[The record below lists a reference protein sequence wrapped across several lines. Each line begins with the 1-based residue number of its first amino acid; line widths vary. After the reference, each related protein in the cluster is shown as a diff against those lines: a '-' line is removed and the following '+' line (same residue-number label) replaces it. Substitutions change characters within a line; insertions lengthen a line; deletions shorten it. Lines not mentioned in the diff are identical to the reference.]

1 MEFLN
6 SVPWAASVTSP
17 PLAQGSL
24 GHRGTFVLCSTEVRP
39 VLSLPGTLLECP
51 HGPIFY
57 FTAIPDSALGRE
69 TFHALEVE
77 IPKVI

>member
-6 SVPWAASVTSP
+6 SVPWAVYVTSP

-24 GHRGTFVLCSTEVRP
+24 GHRGTYILCSTEVRP
-39 VLSLPGTLLECP
+39 ALSLPWTLLECP
-51 HGPIFY
+51 HGLIFY

-69 TFHALEVE
+69 TFNAPEME